1 MSYLQK
7 RKDLERLIDDYI
19 LRSDS
24 NIQVVIGL
32 DIKYKTSKKVT
43 LSV

>member
-1 MSYLQK
+1 VSYLQK